1 MARARM
7 SSAVGAEALRN
18 DSRLAQLGACC
29 RQWPLVNPLL
39 SVNRIGRSKFS
50 SISGGVSTADIAR
63 YGSLRQSML
72 VDHVAKPAEAKWG
85 QRNHLLHR
93 FNVGAEVM
101 FEPRLS
107 MLTGSTNCC

>member
-1 MARARM
+1 
-7 SSAVGAEALRN
+7 
-18 DSRLAQLGACC
+18 
-29 RQWPLVNPLL
+29 
-39 SVNRIGRSKFS
+39 
-50 SISGGVSTADIAR
+50 
-63 YGSLRQSML
+63 ML